1 MKEKKTKAF
10 PIIYPNAAGIDISSK
25 EHYVA
30 VNPEST
36 EKPIRAFG
44 AFTEDLHALVVF
56 FKRMQSRYSCYGGYW
71 YLLGKFIFSIRR
83 CGF

>member
-30 VNPEST
+30 VNPEIKS

-44 AFTEDLHALVVF
+44 CL
-56 FKRMQSRYSCYGGYW
+56 Y
-71 YLLGKFIFSIRR
+71 
-83 CGF
+83 